1 MGVPIADFQ
10 KEKVFCF
17 YLFFD
22 RLASATP
29 VLVLAQRVQLCTAFG
44 MRGTPPSRRMFVL
57 N

>member
-17 YLFFD
+17 YLVFD

-44 MRGTPPSRRMFVL
+44 MRGTLPPHRMFVL

>member
-44 MRGTPPSRRMFVL
+44 MRGTPPDRKSVV
-57 N
+57 